1 MIKSLFL
8 LIGAPGSGKTTVAEI
23 LANEDK
29 DVAHYS
35 TGELL
40 RNEVKSGSKLGK
52 TIENL
57 VVAIKTKENLI
68 GNIKKAKI
76 VATNGKTL
84 IGELVE

>member
-1 MIKSLFL
+1 MQTEISKKQRERF
-8 LIGAPGSGKTTVAEI
+8 IGKEKDILYFKKGKE
-23 LANEDK
+23 
-29 DVAHYS
+29 
-35 TGELL
+35 ELQL
-40 RNEVKSGSKLGK
+40 LGK